1 MFFHGEELI
10 FTHSVFRLCEMAA
23 QYDPIWLPLRERVK
37 QLDFY
42 YVEARYPNALEDVIA
57 AEFFTDK
64 DASEAIAMATLAV
77 DAARQRIS

>member
-1 MFFHGEELI
+1 
-10 FTHSVFRLCEMAA
+10 MAA
-23 QYDPIWLPLRERVK
+23 QYEPNWLPLRERVK

-42 YVEARYPNALEDVIA
+42 YVEARYPKALEDVIP
-57 AEFFTDK
+57 AEFFRDK